1 MDLRAAKEL
10 VHIRTW
16 LTRVDEIVLRGKD
29 AYLADDLLQE
39 AGDSLM
45 MKLGEAPTGCPGSV
59 CWRQLEWNGHS
70 PSRTATSSSTSTTRS
85 TESSPG

>member
-39 AGDSLM
+39 AGGSRPQIGLTTVE
-45 MKLGEAPTGCPGSV
+45 KSTGRPSTF
-59 CWRQLEWNGHS
+59 NG
-70 PSRTATSSSTSTTRS
+70 RNWL
-85 TESSPG
+85 